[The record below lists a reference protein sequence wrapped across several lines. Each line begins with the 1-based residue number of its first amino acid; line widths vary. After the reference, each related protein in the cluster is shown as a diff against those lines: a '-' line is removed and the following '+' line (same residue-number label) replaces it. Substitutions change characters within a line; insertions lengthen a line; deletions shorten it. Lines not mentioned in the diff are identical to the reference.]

1 MLSHFS
7 ADHLGCC
14 CCQTAGTCYGTGR
27 FEVSVAAGAAAVDTL
42 LVRPRCWSADLGLAT
57 VAAAVEGTADTVAAV
72 GTRRAGGRG
81 TGSRCRLGLGSAAG
95 GLGTGPGNL
104 GSLLE
109 YSLVGDIGSAG
120 ELEAGIRWAGCQFFG
135 VSVPGSAGCSLRL
148 RCVADSGPDSRCTT
162 SCLQLLLTDF
172 GRTIWRDSS
181 DSATDLARSTH
192 AWHGSSGSSFRARLL
207 RHIDTA

>member
-1 MLSHFS
+1 MGL
-7 ADHLGCC
+7 AIVAAVEEVAEG
-14 CCQTAGTCYGTGR
+14 TAGTVAVVGR
-27 FEVSVAAGAAAVDTL
+27 TRADVLGAG
-42 LVRPRCWSADLGLAT
+42 SG
-57 VAAAVEGTADTVAAV
+57 
-72 GTRRAGGRG
+72 
-81 TGSRCRLGLGSAAG
+81 CRSLGLGIAAAA
-95 GLGTGPGNL
+95 GTGPSNL
-104 GSLLE
+104 GSHLE
-109 YSLVGDIGSAG
+109 FSLVATCRGSV
-120 ELEAGIRWAGCQFFG
+120 EVEADIRWAARQSFG